1 MSDQRA
7 VQRACRSALA
17 ARVAS
22 FARPRRAVKS
32 PTPHSG
38 APKARGLTAMAR
50 TERSFTL
57 PQKHVVIGHC
67 PTDRVPNFTAHHTTT
82 GRFRKGTKG
91 NLPHIH
97 EEMPFAIGVAFGDD

>member
-67 PTDRVPNFTAHHTTT
+67 PTDRVPNFTYYGVSVIALNSTSATIL
-82 GRFRKGTKG
+82 
-91 NLPHIH
+91 LPCSLRCRSLG
-97 EEMPFAIGVAFGDD
+97 AAL